1 MSLRAALI
9 SAYDSTMETFTLVVW
24 FFWGSDMQVVRTV
37 GLTQA
42 ECIAKLEEVLATGAS
57 VCDLPSVVVPAA
69 SFLAWPHLVAPMCA
83 DCRTIK
89 ERRRAPA

>member
-1 MSLRAALI
+1 VSLRAALI

-42 ECIAKLEEVLATGAS
+42 ECIAKRDEVLATGRRSATRR
-57 VCDLPSVVVPAA
+57 PSWYQPPLFWRSTCV
-69 SFLAWPHLVAPMCA
+69 
-83 DCRTIK
+83 R
-89 ERRRAPA
+89 